1 MRSLKQSNGVKSSN
15 TGSASRIGTNRRH
28 SLSTADRVVTSAGS
42 WALPFRN
49 RGSRLSAGVSVGSA
63 DSTGTTH
70 NIGTTGTGRGS
81 NPARCRRSLDK
92 VCLCLH
98 LRT

>member
-15 TGSASRIGTNRRH
+15 TASASKIGTNRRS
-28 SLSTADRVVTSAGS
+28 SLSTADRV
-42 WALPFRN
+42 PFRN

-81 NPARCRRSLDK
+81 NPTRRRKSLDK
-92 VCLCLH
+92 VCLCSHLH
-98 LRT
+98 T